1 MLKRRMKQLLAL
13 FLCGL
18 LVQPLQVVAEP
29 AAAAPGAVLGSVT
42 SRGSVHVGDAQVP
55 GMSALFS
62 GDQVRTGVGSALIQ
76 YQDGVRVILGT
87 GSLASFSSARVELQK
102 GQMSFTT
109 KSGGPQFAASTLRIE
124 PASAKSAANVTLADH
139 KATVAVT
146 EGSLRVVDP
155 SGVQLASLRAGEA
168 RLFEEASAAAPSPA
182 PPAAAVPPVPQ
193 AGGGT
198 GISRAWLLVLGIG
211 MVAIPL
217 GIAKGL
223 RGNDADTCGDE
234 LQTQLSQAQAQAA
247 ALQTQVRNLQTNL
260 NRLSAAAARQNVVIS
275 NLPGLLA
282 EANRLETQANDAQSR
297 ITRLL
302 NDIDGP
308 CGSISST
315 QRAELQ
321 TATNDLNNVFQ
332 ATQTL
337 SNTSSQVFSQYRNV
351 ISDTQLLPFLP

>member
-1 MLKRRMKQLLAL
+1 MLKLRMKQLLAL

-18 LVQPLQVVAEP
+18 LAQPLPVMAEP
-29 AAAAPGAVLGSVT
+29 APAPPGAVLGSVT
-42 SRGSVHVGDAQVP
+42 ARGLVSVGEAQVP

-62 GDQVRTGVGSALIQ
+62 GDLVRTGMGSALIQ
-76 YQDGVRVILGT
+76 YQDGVRVILGSET
-87 GSLASFSSARVELQK
+87 LASFSSSRVELQK
-102 GQMSFTT
+102 GQMSFSTE
-109 KSGGPQFAASTLRIE
+109 SGGPQFAASTLRLE
-124 PASAKSAANVTLADH
+124 PASAKSAANVSLADH

-146 EGSLRVVDP
+146 EGSLRIVDP
-155 SGVQLASLRAGEA
+155 TGVQLASLRAGEA

-223 RGNDADTCGDE
+223 RGNDGDACGDE
-234 LQTQLSQAQAQAA
+234 LRTQLSQAQAQAA

-260 NRLSAAAARQNVVIS
+260 NGLSAAAARQNVVIS
-275 NLPGLLA
+275 NLPALLA
-282 EANRLETQANDAQSR
+282 EANRLETQVNDAQSR

-302 NDIDGP
+302 SDMDGP

-321 TATNDLNNVFQ
+321 TATNDLNTVFQ

-337 SNTSSQVFSQYRNV
+337 SNATSQVLNQYGNVFSRV
-351 ISDTQLLPFLP
+351 RLP

>member
-1 MLKRRMKQLLAL
+1 MLKLRMKQLLAL

-18 LVQPLQVVAEP
+18 LVRPLSVVAEP
-29 AAAAPGAVLGSVT
+29 AAAPGAVLGSVT
-42 SRGSVHVGDAQVP
+42 SRGSVHVGDSQIP

-76 YQDGVRVILGT
+76 YQGGARVILGIE
-87 GSLASFSSARVELQK
+87 SQASFSSARVELQK
-102 GQMSFTT
+102 GQMSFTSE
-109 KSGGPQFAASTLRIE
+109 SGGPQFAASTLRIE
-124 PASAKSAANVTLADH
+124 PVSAKSAANVTLTDH

-155 SGVQLASLRAGEA
+155 SGVRLASLRAGEV

-182 PPAAAVPPVPQ
+182 PPAAAAPPAPQ
-193 AGGGT
+193 IGSGAGNRT
-198 GISRAWLLVLGIG
+198 WLLVLSAVG

-217 GIAKGL
+217 AIAKGL

-234 LQTQLSQAQAQAA
+234 LRTQLNQAQAQAA

-260 NRLSAAAARQNVVIS
+260 NGLSGAAVRQNVVIG

-282 EANRLETQANDAQSR
+282 EANRLETQLSDARSR
-297 ITRLL
+297 ITRLQ

-308 CGSISST
+308 CGSISSA
-315 QRAELQ
+315 QRGELQ
-321 TATNDLNNVFQ
+321 TATNDLNNLFQ

-337 SNTSSQVFSQYRNV
+337 SNATSQVLNQYGNVFSIVR
-351 ISDTQLLPFLP
+351 P